1 INLLNEETRKH
12 EDTVKMIDA
21 KLSEITPKIREAD
34 LELNEFRQK
43 KAELEMSFINELT
56 EVQKHSERFLSL
68 DREIEQFNQGKVKER
83 LGECNDQIE
92 RLDQQITAKTI
103 ASENFAKQLQNM
115 DKQASEAREI
125 QRSID
130 ENLKYRK
137 LKNEKESLDNQIDEL
152 NLLKQRQGSSN
163 YKVRLDELQKIQE
176 TVLADSARYTGELK
190 QLEEA
195 VRRGQNEL
203 NTEYK
208 DINDRYTDQFIIVKT
223 SELGIKD
230 LETYGKALD
239 NAIMRFHSMNMEKIN
254 KIIAELWVNT
264 YVGDDIDRIEIRSE
278 QETTRANRSYNY
290 RVVMIK
296 KGRPIDMRGRCS
308 AGQKM
313 LASII
318 IRLALAETFCISC
331 GVFVLDEPTTNLDE
345 GNIINLA
352 AGLKGILESRRGQKN
367 FQLIIITHD
376 VNFSRMIG
384 EAQFSDKYIKV
395 SKKHGYSIVKEKD
408 WQAPDSDV
416 EDDDD

>member
-1 INLLNEETRKH
+1 LQGLKSTQENYNRLQKEINLLNEETRKH

-21 KLSEITPKIREAD
+21 ELSEITPKIREAD

-43 KAELEMSFINELT
+43 KAELEMSIINELT

-68 DREIEQFNQGKVKER
+68 DREIEKFNQGKGKER
-83 LGECNDQIE
+83 LAECNDQIE
-92 RLDQQITAKTI
+92 KLDQQITAKTI
-103 ASENFAKQLQNM
+103 TSENFAKKLQNM

-137 LKNEKESLDNQIDEL
+137 LQSEKVSLDNQIDEL
-152 NLLKQRQGSSN
+152 NLVKQRQGSSN

-239 NAIMRFHSMNMEKIN
+239 NAIMRYHSMNMEKIN

-264 YVGDDIDRIEIRSE
+264 YV
-278 QETTRANRSYNY
+278 
-290 RVVMIK
+290 
-296 KGRPIDMRGRCS
+296 
-308 AGQKM
+308 
-313 LASII
+313 ASII

-367 FQLIIITHD
+367 FQLIVITHD

-384 EAQFSDKYIKV
+384 EAQFSD
-395 SKKHGYSIVKEKD
+395 
-408 WQAPDSDV
+408 
-416 EDDDD
+416 